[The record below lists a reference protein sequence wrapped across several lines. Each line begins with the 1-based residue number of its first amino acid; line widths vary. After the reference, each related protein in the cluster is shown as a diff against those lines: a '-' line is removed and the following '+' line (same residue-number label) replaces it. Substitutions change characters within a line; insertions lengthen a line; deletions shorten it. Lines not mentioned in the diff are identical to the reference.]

1 MADEPLVRVIILN
14 YNQPELTIACAN
26 SVLAQTYRN
35 FEVVIVDNGSR
46 IDKIKYLEDNKPAQ
60 AILIKSEI
68 NIGYAKGN
76 NFGCSAITGSAPD
89 YYFVLNNDTVINDSL
104 AIAKLVDV
112 FRLKGERCA
121 IVAPLVDTI
130 TTNEDVFKQIQG
142 RKLLKTRDLI
152 ISQSAFLSRTPYGKK
167 VTGEFLYKAKMPL
180 RANSLY
186 EVDCVSGAA
195 FVIKSSYCRN
205 NEIFDPNTFLYFEE
219 IILGE
224 ELLKQYLKSFI
235 NTEVVVQHYH
245 GMSSGKRGKK
255 QPFKMFKYGL
265 ESELYFYQKYRNMSY
280 PKVLLVKALKYLE
293 YYFKAVIYG

>member
-26 SVLAQTYRN
+26 SVLAQAYGN
-35 FEVVIVDNGSR
+35 YEVVIVDNGSKS
-46 IDKIKYLEDNKPAQ
+46 DKIKYLEDNKPGE
-60 AILIKSEI
+60 AIVIKSEI
-68 NIGYAKGN
+68 NLGYARGN
-76 NFGCSAITGSAPD
+76 NLGCSAIKGSAPE
-89 YYFVLNNDTVINDSL
+89 YYFVLNNDTIIEDRF
-104 AIAKLVDV
+104 AITKLVDI
-112 FRLKGERCA
+112 FKLQDESCA

-142 RKLLKTRDLI
+142 RKLLSTADLI
-152 ISQSAFLSRTPYGKK
+152 ISQSAFLSRTPYGRK
-167 VTGEFLYKAKMPL
+167 VTEEFLYKEKMPL
-180 RANSLY
+180 QANSLY

-195 FVIKSSYCRN
+195 FLIKSSCCKN

-224 ELLKQYLKSFI
+224 ELLKQNLKSFI
-235 NTEVVVQHYH
+235 NTGVVVRHYQ

-265 ESELYFYQKYRNMSY
+265 DSEIYFYKKYRNSSY
-280 PKVLLVKALKYLE
+280 PTVLLVKALKYLE